1 MHTLRK
7 IVDKMADATVVLSYT
22 SVGHALRKPLWGEEG
37 TSSMEG
43 KVAVVTGANS
53 GIGFATARAFAAS
66 GASVVMACRNLEKGD
81 QARQRIVKDTR
92 NERVAVEALDVSEM
106 SSVRDFAARLSS
118 RHERLDVLVHN
129 AGVLVHERS
138 ETSDGVETTFAT
150 HVLGPFAL
158 THLLRDLLA
167 RSRPSRVI
175 WVTSGGMYTTALDL
189 GDLQSR
195 REPFDGVKAYARCKR
210 AQVMLTEAFA
220 RHLGREGVHVHAM
233 HPGWADTPGVRRSLP
248 SFHKLLAPLLRSD
261 EQGADTAVWLA
272 TSPEALRHNG
282 CLWFDRATRRTHVL
296 PWTRGK
302 ESDSQVLWD
311 TCGRLAGIE
320 QVTAADACEGER
332 SCAPAAAP

>member
-1 MHTLRK
+1 MHTLRR

-22 SVGHALRKPLWGEEG
+22 SVGHALRKPLWEGEV
-37 TSSMEG
+37 TPSMAG

-53 GIGFATARAFAAS
+53 GIGFATARALASS
-66 GASVVMACRNLEKGD
+66 GASVVMACRNLEKGE
-81 QARQRIVKDTR
+81 QARQRIVTETR
-92 NERVAVEALDVSEM
+92 NEKVAVEALDVSEM
-106 SSVRDFAARLSS
+106 ASVRDFAARFSA

-158 THLLRDLLA
+158 THLLRGMLA
-167 RSRPSRVI
+167 RSQPSRVI
-175 WVTSGGMYTTALDL
+175 WVTSGGMYTTALDP

-195 REPFDGVKAYARCKR
+195 RAPFDGVKAYARCKR
-210 AQVMLTEAFA
+210 AQMMLTEGFA
-220 RHLGREGVHVHAM
+220 RRLGPEGVHVHAM
-233 HPGWADTPGVRRSLP
+233 HPGWADTPGVRSSLP
-248 SFHKLLAPLLRSD
+248 SFHKVLAPLLRSD

-282 CLWFDRATRRTHVL
+282 CLWFDRATRRKHVV

-311 TCGRLAGIE
+311 TCGRLAGLE
-320 QVTAADACEGER
+320 QITAADACEGER
-332 SCAPAAAP
+332 CCAPAAAP

>member
-7 IVDKMADATVVLSYT
+7 IADKMADATVVLSYT

-37 TSSMEG
+37 APSMEG

-53 GIGFATARAFAAS
+53 GIGFATARALASS
-66 GASVVMACRNLEKGD
+66 GATVVMACRNLERGEL
-81 QARQRIVKDTR
+81 ARQRILTETR
-92 NERVAVEALDVSEM
+92 NERVAVEALDVSEL
-106 SSVRDFAARLSS
+106 SSVRDFAARFSA

-158 THLLRDLLA
+158 THLLRGMLT
-167 RSRPSRVI
+167 RSQPSRVI

-248 SFHKLLAPLLRSD
+248 SFHKVLAPLLRSD
-261 EQGADTAVWLA
+261 EQGADTAVWLS

-282 CLWFDRATRRTHVL
+282 CLWFDRARRRTHVV

-311 TCGRLAGIE
+311 TCERLAGIE